1 MEWIRGWR
9 QHSSS
14 HAGTP
19 GRLVTKTSRSTRTVA
34 RQTQRGRKDGWQE
47 TATAKGQ
54 EKRPSIRFLRRSRR
68 RDELQIMSDWRRPAP
83 GSQLQNVQ
91 RKSPDDR
98 AEAAK
103 ETMLCFSCLK
113 GGHRSR
119 ECPESKVCG
128 VDNCKKKH
136 HKLLHHSKRVYN
148 NPENSSQHLGIA
160 SHTRHSSRVL
170 LQVVPVILQGPAKSC
185 GIYVMFDLGSTCS
198 LIQSSLADK
207 LGLDGPEER
216 MTLNGIQQ
224 QNSILSRKVS
234 FHVSPSD
241 NLGERWVIDQAR
253 TIHKFNLPKT
263 TVDMS
268 KEKERWPHLTDLDLP
283 FIDGSRVT
291 VLLGADAFNVIVS
304 QEIRLGPKGTP
315 EWPPPTAEYT
325 KTQAPSFHD
334 VRPSSGDRE
343 IRTHLWTRF
352 LSSLDG

>member
-1 MEWIRGWR
+1 
-9 QHSSS
+9 
-14 HAGTP
+14 
-19 GRLVTKTSRSTRTVA
+19 
-34 RQTQRGRKDGWQE
+34 
-47 TATAKGQ
+47 
-54 EKRPSIRFLRRSRR
+54 
-68 RDELQIMSDWRRPAP
+68 
-83 GSQLQNVQ
+83 
-91 RKSPDDR
+91 
-98 AEAAK
+98 
-103 ETMLCFSCLK
+103 MLCFSCLK

-148 NPENSSQHLGIA
+148 NPENSSQHVGIA

-325 KTQAPSFHD
+325 KTQAPSFRD

-343 IRTHLWTRF
+343 IRTHL
-352 LSSLDG
+352 